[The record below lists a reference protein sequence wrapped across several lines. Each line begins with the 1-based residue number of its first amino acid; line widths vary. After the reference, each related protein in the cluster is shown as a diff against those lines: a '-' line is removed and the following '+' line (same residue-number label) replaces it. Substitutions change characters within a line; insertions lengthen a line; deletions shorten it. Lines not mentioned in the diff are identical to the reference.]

1 MSALFELTNLR
12 KCYGDLVALQG
23 VDVKAVEGT
32 IGLLGPNGAGK
43 STLIKV
49 LLGLLPF
56 NEGTATVMGHR
67 LPLGARLIRRDV
79 GYMPENDCYLP
90 RMTAVNYVTFAGR
103 LCGMPRRD
111 AFQRAHETLHYVG
124 LGEARYRRL
133 GTFSTGMKQRVKLA
147 QALVHGPK
155 LVLLDEPTAGLDPEG
170 RDQMLDL
177 VNDVATR
184 GISVMLSTHILYDV
198 ERTCERALL
207 LNRGVVIHYGSIEEM
222 RDDRKNNFEIQVRDH
237 PERLAEALQKRG
249 ATIDDDRGAKLI
261 VTLADDADTNVI
273 MAAAVE
279 AQVQIRHLVPFHLT
293 LETAFL
299 SIIKGQEALADS
311 HSLVTEEGAEDAAL
325 VETM

>member
-1 MSALFELTNLR
+1 MTVLFQLFGMR
-12 KCYGDLVALQG
+12 KSYGDFVALHG
-23 VDVKAVEGT
+23 LDVEVKAGT

-49 LLGLLPF
+49 LLGLLTF
-56 NEGTATVMGHR
+56 EEGNVTVLGHK
-67 LPLGARLIRRDV
+67 LPHGERAIRRDV

-90 RMTAVNYVTFAGR
+90 RMTAVEYVTFAGR

-133 GTFSTGMKQRVKLA
+133 GTFSTGMKQRCKLA
-147 QALVHGPK
+147 QALVHGPR
-155 LVLLDEPTAGLDPEG
+155 LVLLDEPTNGLDPEG

-177 VNDVATR
+177 INDVAGR

-207 LNRGVVIHYGSIEEM
+207 LNRGQIIHYGSIADM
-222 RDDRKNNFEIQVRDH
+222 KDDRKNNFEIQVRDK
-237 PERLAEALQKRG
+237 PEQLAAALRESG
-249 ATIDDDRGAKLI
+249 VTIDEDRGAKLV
-261 VTLADDADTNVI
+261 VTLPDGENTNLI
-273 MAAAVE
+273 LRAAVKTG
-279 AQVQIRHLVPFHLT
+279 VQIRHLVPYHMT

-299 SIIKGQEALADS
+299 GIIRDQGQSDGLIK
-311 HSLVTEEGAEDAAL
+311 EEGAVEAAL
-325 VETM
+325 VE